1 MIRLVRAG
9 ALLPVLL
16 GVLLTAVSGCGASS
30 EDNVV
35 PVVLPRQGSIRIVNA
50 IPDAS
55 SINAFINA
63 APVAAPNFGD
73 SSPLNQSLVGRYVLN
88 IVYAPPNDVATTL
101 VDNEIV
107 DLTDP
112 DEYSFVMIG
121 PIATAHL
128 LRVKNVEIT
137 YGVLANP
144 TQPPPPDYQIVH
156 AATSVAAV
164 DVYVTDATA
173 DLATA
178 TPVATVNFGDVTGLT
193 KLDAAVTYRLRVT
206 PVGSKTPVL
215 FDSGAYNVSIF
226 QRSMYMLLDNFGPGG
241 EALRVADIDATGS
254 QDFVN
259 QTLASALRVANE
271 IPDTPSVDV
280 YLGDTSGTPVVRN
293 AAYGVTTPYVTVP
306 NGSTTMT
313 ITPAGDPTTVV
324 ASGVIAFVGGQAR
337 SLYTSRST
345 PAAAA
350 TFIGVIE
357 SQRSILGQA
366 QLRLVDASPTAGTI
380 DVYVLIPGQPI
391 SDASPTL
398 ANASLLATNSTNLTP
413 GSYDVIVTRAG
424 STVQLFGPD
433 RISVDAGAVYSAVLL
448 DAAGGG
454 APLELQVTN
463 EALP

>member
-16 GVLLTAVSGCGASS
+16 GVLLAAVSGCGASS

-55 SINAFINA
+55 SISAFINA
-63 APVAAPNFGD
+63 APVAAPNYGD

-121 PIATAHL
+121 PIATTRL

-144 TQPPPPDYQIVH
+144 TQLPPPDYQIVH

-193 KLDAAVTYRLRVT
+193 KLDHCGDVPAARDARRQQNA
-206 PVGSKTPVL
+206 G
-215 FDSGAYNVSIF
+215 
-226 QRSMYMLLDNFGPGG
+226 
-241 EALRVADIDATGS
+241 ALRFG
-254 QDFVN
+254 
-259 QTLASALRVANE
+259 
-271 IPDTPSVDV
+271 
-280 YLGDTSGTPVVRN
+280 
-293 AAYGVTTPYVTVP
+293 
-306 NGSTTMT
+306 
-313 ITPAGDPTTVV
+313 
-324 ASGVIAFVGGQAR
+324 
-337 SLYTSRST
+337 
-345 PAAAA
+345 
-350 TFIGVIE
+350 
-357 SQRSILGQA
+357 
-366 QLRLVDASPTAGTI
+366 RL
-380 DVYVLIPGQPI
+380 
-391 SDASPTL
+391 
-398 ANASLLATNSTNLTP
+398 
-413 GSYDVIVTRAG
+413 
-424 STVQLFGPD
+424 
-433 RISVDAGAVYSAVLL
+433 
-448 DAAGGG
+448 
-454 APLELQVTN
+454 
-463 EALP
+463 